1 MHFCCVWF
9 SFGNSSHTKPQ
20 LSIHKHVSNKAKKPK
35 NLIESLISHITN
47 FIPVSNELKNRLESI
62 CCVEIF
68 PKNHFLHKPQRICS
82 NTYFINKGLA
92 RIYYKK
98 GDKEITD
105 NFSAENEWI
114 TSFYSFLQNIPDHF
128 HIQTLEETELVKI
141 SLTDLEEC
149 FKDFPEME
157 RFGRMLIS
165 QYFLEQS
172 ERIISLQFNSVK
184 ERYKFFEQSS
194 KNKLARVPLGMLASH
209 LGMTQETLSRV
220 RSTKG
225 AF

>member
-1 MHFCCVWF
+1 MLLDQTEKQTNHI
-9 SFGNSSHTKPQ
+9 K
-20 LSIHKHVSNKAKKPK
+20 
-35 NLIESLISHITN
+35 SLINHITN

-62 CCVEIF
+62 CDIEIF
-68 PKNHFLHKPQRICS
+68 PKSHFLHKPQRICL
-82 NTYFINKGLA
+82 NTYFINKGLT

-114 TSFYSFLQNIPDHF
+114 TSIHSFLQNVPDHF

-141 SLTDLEEC
+141 SLTDLEGC
-149 FKDFPEME
+149 FEDFPEME

-165 QYFLEQS
+165 KLFLEQS
-172 ERIISLQFNSVK
+172 ERIISLQFNSAK
-184 ERYKFFEQSS
+184 ERYQFFEQSS
-194 KNKLARVPLGMLASH
+194 KNKLQRVPLGMLASH

-225 AF
+225 TF

>member
-1 MHFCCVWF
+1 M
-9 SFGNSSHTKPQ
+9 
-20 LSIHKHVSNKAKKPK
+20 
-35 NLIESLISHITN
+35 
-47 FIPVSNELKNRLESI
+47 
-62 CCVEIF
+62 IF
-68 PKNHFLHKPQRICS
+68 PKSHFLHKPNRICS

-114 TSFYSFLQNIPDHF
+114 TSIYSFLQNIPDHF
-128 HIQTLEETELVKI
+128 HIQTLEETELVRF
-141 SLTDLEEC
+141 SLTDLEKC

-165 QYFLEQS
+165 EYFLKQS
-172 ERIISLQFNSVK
+172 ESIISLRFNTAK
-184 ERYKFFEQSS
+184 ERYHFFERTAN
-194 KNKLARVPLGMLASH
+194 NKLPRVPLGMLASH

-220 RSTKG
+220 RAGKPT
-225 AF
+225 F